1 MKSSDQVLLEE
12 AYNRVMDK
20 AYKTIVKEKSEPQR
34 IGFESLPKEAQ
45 EDAMVQE
52 YDKGYD
58 FILKQLTGNEIENIL
73 DEKGIGEEDKTLWRS
88 TKHYRNLK
96 RDIEKNGFQVPALGY
111 EGVHRMLIALELGLL
126 LPYYEPVIKS

>member
-88 TKHYRNLK
+88 TKHFRNLK
-96 RDIEKNGFQVPALGY
+96 RDIEKNGFQVPALG
-111 EGVHRMLIALELGLL
+111 
-126 LPYYEPVIKS
+126 